1 MITLSDILYEDDE
14 VIAVLKPAGIF
25 VHRTSF
31 SPEKKVLLQ
40 TVRDLIGTKLWPIH
54 RLDRATSGVILF
66 AKTPLAAKQ
75 LSLDFSLR
83 RVEKHYLAIVRGYM
97 EANGKI
103 DYPLGDPK
111 KQPKE
116 AITEY
121 QSLGKMELPIPVGRY
136 ATARYSLIR
145 VIPVTGRRHQ
155 IRKHMSHISH
165 PIIGDTTYGE
175 GRHNRLFRNE
185 FGISRLLLFAH
196 KLSFKHPRTNHQVNV
211 LSPFDPV
218 LDQLFSCFG
227 WPDKKEQEYD

>member
-1 MITLSDILYEDDE
+1 MITLSDILYEDDD
-14 VIAVLKPAGIF
+14 VIAVSKPAGVF

-40 TVRDLIGTKLWPIH
+40 TVRDLIDTKLWPIH

-75 LSLDFSLR
+75 LSLEFSR
-83 RVEKHYLAIVRGYM
+83 RQVKKHYLAIVRGYID
-97 EANGKI
+97 AKGKI
-103 DYPLGDPK
+103 DYPLKDHTE
-111 KQPKE
+111 QPKE
-116 AITEY
+116 AITTY

-155 IRKHMSHISH
+155 IRKHMSHIFH

-185 FGISRLLLFAH
+185 FGISRLLLIAH
-196 KLSFKHPRTNHQVNV
+196 TISFRHPRSNILVTVR
-211 LSPFDPV
+211 SPLDPV
-218 LDQLFSCFG
+218 LDQLFARFG
-227 WPDKKEQEYD
+227 WPEKKGRTT